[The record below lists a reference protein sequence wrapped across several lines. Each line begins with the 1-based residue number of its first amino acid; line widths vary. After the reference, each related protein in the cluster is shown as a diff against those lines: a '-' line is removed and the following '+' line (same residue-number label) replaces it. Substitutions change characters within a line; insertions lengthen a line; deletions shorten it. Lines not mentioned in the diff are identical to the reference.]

1 MGYAGV
7 TPIIGLLILGWT
19 NPAWQQQSLTL
30 ACSYGALI
38 LSFLGGIHWGFAQW
52 HRFDEKSGAKRGPS
66 LWAWA
71 ALACPQAITLWALTF
86 GLLLFYFY
94 ERRTSWVD
102 KLPRWYLP
110 LRLKLTLGLSL
121 GLTGFYLWL
130 RLKNQHRQKTNIAML
145 LRAAMDH

>member
-1 MGYAGV
+1 MSGANQQKLDPLWANFLGYAGV
-7 TPIIGLLILGWT
+7 TPVLGLLILGWT
-19 NPAWQQQSLTL
+19 DQTWQQQSVSL

-38 LSFLGGIHWGFAQW
+38 LSFLGGIHWGFATSGIASK
-52 HRFDEKSGAKRGPS
+52 KSLVPSVAPS

-86 GLLLFYFY
+86 GLLLFYLY

-110 LRLKLTLGLSL
+110 LRLKLTMGLSL
-121 GLTGFYLWL
+121 GLTGFLPL
-130 RLKNQHRQKTNIAML
+130 
-145 LRAAMDH
+145 AAT

>member
-1 MGYAGV
+1 MRAVEEHQVSDSWANLLGYAGV

-19 NPAWQQQSLTL
+19 TPAWQQQSLTL

-38 LSFLGGIHWGFAQW
+38 LSFLGGIHWGFAT
-52 HRFDEKSGAKRGPS
+52 SGIASMKILVPSVAPS

-86 GLLLFYFY
+86 GLLLFYLY

-121 GLTGFYLWL
+121 GLTGFLPL
-130 RLKNQHRQKTNIAML
+130 ATT
-145 LRAAMDH
+145 

>member
-1 MGYAGV
+1 MSGANQQKLDPLWANFLGYAGV
-7 TPIIGLLILGWT
+7 TPVLGLLILGWT
-19 NPAWQQQSLTL
+19 DQTWQQQSVSL

-38 LSFLGGIHWGFAQW
+38 LSFLGGIHWGFATSGVASM
-52 HRFDEKSGAKRGPS
+52 KSLVPSVAPS

-86 GLLLFYFY
+86 GLLLFYLY

-110 LRLKLTLGLSL
+110 LRLKLTMGLSL
-121 GLTGFYLWL
+121 GLTGFLPL
-130 RLKNQHRQKTNIAML
+130 
-145 LRAAMDH
+145 AAT

>member
-1 MGYAGV
+1 MSGANQQKLDPLWANFLGYAGV
-7 TPIIGLLILGWT
+7 TPVLGLLILGWT
-19 NPAWQQQSLTL
+19 DQTWQQQSVSL

-38 LSFLGGIHWGFAQW
+38 LSFLGGIHWGFATSGIASM
-52 HRFDEKSGAKRGPS
+52 KSLVPSVAPS

-86 GLLLFYFY
+86 GLLLFYLY

-110 LRLKLTLGLSL
+110 LRLKLTMGLSL
-121 GLTGFYLWL
+121 GLTGFLPL
-130 RLKNQHRQKTNIAML
+130 
-145 LRAAMDH
+145 AAT

>member
-1 MGYAGV
+1 MSGANQQKLYPLWANFLGYAGV
-7 TPIIGLLILGWT
+7 TPVLGLLILGWT
-19 NPAWQQQSLTL
+19 DQTWQQQSVSL

-38 LSFLGGIHWGFAQW
+38 LSFLGGIHWGFATSGIASM
-52 HRFDEKSGAKRGPS
+52 KSLVPSVAPS

-86 GLLLFYFY
+86 GLLLFYLY

-110 LRLKLTLGLSL
+110 LRLKLTMGLSL
-121 GLTGFYLWL
+121 GLTGFLPL
-130 RLKNQHRQKTNIAML
+130 
-145 LRAAMDH
+145 AAT

>member
-1 MGYAGV
+1 MSGANQHKLDPLWANFLGYAGV
-7 TPIIGLLILGWT
+7 TPVLGLLILGWT
-19 NPAWQQQSLTL
+19 DQTWQQQSVSL

-38 LSFLGGIHWGFAQW
+38 LSFLGGIHWGFATSGIASM
-52 HRFDEKSGAKRGPS
+52 KSLVPSVAPS

-86 GLLLFYFY
+86 GLLLFYLY

-110 LRLKLTLGLSL
+110 LRLKLTMGLSL
-121 GLTGFYLWL
+121 GLTGFLPL
-130 RLKNQHRQKTNIAML
+130 
-145 LRAAMDH
+145 AAT